1 MKDRELLNKF
11 LKNGWELRRVT
22 GSHHHLFKDGKRE
35 ALSVHNK
42 EINPKL
48 AKKIIDMY
56 DLK

>member
-11 LKNGWELRRVT
+11 LKNGWELRRINE
-22 GSHHHLFKDGKRE
+22 SYHHLFKDSNRE
-35 ALSVHNK
+35 ILSVHNK

>member
-35 ALSVHNK
+35 TLSSQQRDQSK
-42 EINPKL
+42 TC
-48 AKKIIDMY
+48 
-56 DLK
+56 